1 MIKIYNKLLSS
12 LFDVTGDF
20 FITILIIL
28 LINTFLTKLLENVL
42 LEKTSNIK
50 DLNDFISKKERT
62 IKKKDIF
69 KLHDKFSYHPFYKT
83 IDVLPFIIQLPFLI
97 SVYFSIL
104 NFHSFENLSFIL
116 IDDISKPDKL
126 LLGINILPFVMFIV
140 NLFLIKLSK
149 KSISKTDLF
158 FPFLFLFL
166 LYDSPSSLLI
176 YWTLSLIFS
185 HFMPSFRFSKEIHYT
200 YTLMLFPFYLNKLE
214 NLNNFFNVL
223 FPFAVIFLFENLI
236 KSKKTKKLFVPIIFC
251 FFYTNIFDDS
261 IIFLMGDFN
270 LNDQILSSMWRYQYS
285 LTLLFFISIILSFIK
300 EKIIKSLFIIFS
312 FSSMFFGMTLS
323 TDNQESTLQT
333 KQSIPSKKNSNS
345 LILIILDEYASPF
358 ELSNYL
364 DEVDMYSFSNYLTK
378 NKWLVKNNFFSNE
391 TSTTLSV
398 YSLFNYNLTGQ
409 EEIKEKTK
417 SNLYTNFLDKNDYYK
432 SKLLEDLR
440 KNNLKIESFGLFDF
454 NNTREDSFLPKWED
468 DNNRT
473 FSNLNSFF
481 NFLEILNNSEFFFD
495 IFSKTI
501 LTRID
506 AKYKIIKFR
515 ESIFDYFNVETIN
528 KYDFVYYHFHMPHSP
543 FRFKDEFKYNGKSVD
558 QYVKFWKF
566 TNQKFTDLL
575 NEMNLE
581 NNKIIIIGDHGFRA
595 SNNINPNNTFGSFYG
610 FEPKNVNNIK
620 SVQDVGLLI
629 KKELIH

>member
-12 LFDVTGDF
+12 LFDITGDF

-417 SNLYTNFLDKNDYYK
+417 SNLYTNFLDKNDLYK

-454 NNTREDSFLPKWED
+454 NNTREDSFLPKWEN

-543 FRFKDEFKYNGKSVD
+543 FRFKDEFKYNGTSVD

-581 NNKIIIIGDHGFRA
+581 NNKIIIIGDHGFRS

-629 KKELIH
+629 KKELIN